1 MPYVAGFHSVRESL
15 LAGRPLTRIQ
25 VARGLGGR
33 RIQEII
39 DLARERQIPVRF
51 DERSQLDQLTE
62 GGRHQ
67 GVVALLATRQAVDF
81 EEAIRGA
88 DLLVALDG
96 IEDPHNLGAIIRTA
110 NAAGAAA
117 VLIPER
123 RAAPLTDTVER
134 TSAGA
139 LAHTPVLRVSNLNQV
154 LERLK
159 RAGFWIYGLDERGPD
174 PYDNCP
180 FNPPAV
186 FVLGAEGRGL
196 HQLTA
201 RRCDALV
208 RIPMQGQIAS
218 LNVSVAAG
226 VVLFDYR
233 RRYRNQLPRPSAGGE
248 NR

>member
-1 MPYVAGFHSVRESL
+1 MPYVAGFHSVRESI
-15 LAGRPLTRIQ
+15 LADRPLTRIQ
-25 VARGLGGR
+25 VARGLGGP

-51 DERSQLDQLTE
+51 DERSLLDHLTE
-62 GGRHQ
+62 GGHHQ
-67 GVVALLATRQAVDF
+67 GVVALLATRRAADF
-81 EEAIRGA
+81 EEATRGA

-96 IEDPHNLGAIIRTA
+96 IEDPHNLGAIVRTA

-123 RAAPLTDTVER
+123 RAAPLTETVER

-139 LAHTPVLRVSNLNQV
+139 LAHTPVLRVSNLNQA

-159 RAGFWIYGLDERGPD
+159 RAGFWIYGLDEHGSEL
-174 PYDNCP
+174 YDRYP
-180 FNPPAV
+180 FNPPTV
-186 FVLGAEGRGL
+186 FVFGAEGKGL

-201 RRCDALV
+201 RKCDALV
-208 RIPMQGQIAS
+208 RIPMLGEITS

-233 RRYRNQLPRPSAGGE
+233 RRYQTQPPRPSAGGE